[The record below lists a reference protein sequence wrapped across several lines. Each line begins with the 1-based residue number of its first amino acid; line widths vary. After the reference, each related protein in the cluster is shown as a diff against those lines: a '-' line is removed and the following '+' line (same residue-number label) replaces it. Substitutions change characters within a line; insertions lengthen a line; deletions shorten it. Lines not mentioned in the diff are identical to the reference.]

1 MSKHWPPDNVSRG
14 RFRRRASPRD
24 LDARASGDWLSSET
38 YDALAAAEKRAL
50 WRERGAR
57 LPQYID
63 RRSAKRE
70 SGALQWLLPAGLV
83 VMIVVGQFGL
93 GFGVLGQKRE
103 PAVHPSPLTASFE
116 MCKWGSG
123 YNCVVDGGNI
133 WMEGQ
138 NIRIADVDAPET
150 HEPRCAEER
159 ALGDRATVRLQQLLN
174 SGEVTLAKVDRD
186 MDVYGRKLRIVEV
199 NGSSVGD
206 TLVGEGLARRYAGGR
221 RPWC

>member
-1 MSKHWPPDNVSRG
+1 MSKHWSPDNVSRS
-14 RFRRRASPRD
+14 RFARRASSRD
-24 LDARASGDWLSSET
+24 LGKRASGDWLSREA
-38 YDALAAAEKRAL
+38 YDALTSAEKRAL

-57 LPQYID
+57 LPQHEP
-63 RRSAKRE
+63 RRSPKRDE
-70 SGALQWLLPAGLV
+70 GSRQWLLAAGLAL
-83 VMIVVGQFGL
+83 MIIVGEFGL
-93 GFGVLGQKRE
+93 PNLKRE
-103 PAVHPSPLTASFE
+103 PAAHFSAPLTAAFE

-174 SGEVTLAKVDRD
+174 SGEVSLAKVDRD

>member
-1 MSKHWPPDNVSRG
+1 MSKHWPPDNVTRG

-24 LDARASGDWLSSET
+24 LGARTSGDWLSSEA
-38 YDALAAAEKRAL
+38 YDALTAEEERAL
-50 WRERGAR
+50 WRERGGR
-57 LPQYID
+57 LPQYIN
-63 RRSAKRE
+63 RRTSRRE
-70 SGALQWLLPAGLV
+70 SGPLRWLLPAGLLA
-83 VMIVVGQFGL
+83 MIIVGTFGL
-93 GFGVLGQKRE
+93 PDLKRE
-103 PAVHPSPLTASFE
+103 PAVHPSSLTATFE
-116 MCKWGSG
+116 LCKWGSG

-150 HEPRCAEER
+150 REPACAEER

-174 SGEVTLAKVDRD
+174 SGEVTLTKVDRD
-186 MDVYGRKLRIVEV
+186 MDVYGRKLRIIEV

-206 TLVGEGLARRYAGGR
+206 TLVGEGLARWNAGGG